1 MNVSGEVQG
10 TRAAFD
16 PRRYHETVTGERT
29 EVAQRPPVCAY
40 LEVTNRCNLLCT
52 TCPRTYEELEP
63 PADMSWGLFTSI
75 VDQLPD
81 LARVVL
87 HGVGEPMLVPNL
99 PRMVKYLKERGVY
112 VLFNTNGT
120 VLSERNGRALI
131 DAGLDELR
139 VSLDASNRESFKAI
153 RGRDYFGRIVRNVR
167 AFRELQVRE
176 GFARPQVSV
185 WLTGLKETVEQL
197 PAFVQVAAE
206 IGVKEVYLQRLVFF
220 TESAIGMARPDQALF
235 ERLTQAEA
243 AYLKEAEDLAHSL
256 GVTFS
261 ASGAATEPGLS
272 LKGSG
277 DGSPWSLCRRPW
289 SLMYFTA
296 NGRAL
301 PCCIA
306 PFSQHGYDNYTLGH
320 AGQQSLHDIWNGSA
334 YREFRAALLSD
345 KPPKCC
351 ANCGLRWS
359 L

>member
-1 MNVSGEVQG
+1 MSPSGEVPG
-10 TRAAFD
+10 TQAPFD
-16 PRRYHETVTGERT
+16 PRRYHESVTGKRT
-29 EVAQRPPVCAY
+29 EVAPRPPVCLY

-63 PADMSWGLFTSI
+63 PADMSWELFTSI
-75 VDQLPD
+75 VDQVPD
-81 LARVVL
+81 LARAVL
-87 HGVGEPMLVPNL
+87 HGVGEPMLVANL
-99 PRMVKYLKERGVY
+99 PRMVRYLKDRGVY

-131 DAGLDELR
+131 GAGLDELR
-139 VSLDASNRESFKAI
+139 VSLDASSRKSFKAI

-167 AFRELQVRE
+167 AFRELQERE
-176 GFARPQVSV
+176 GLLRPQVSV
-185 WLTGLKETVEQL
+185 WLTGLRETVAEL
-197 PAFVQVAAE
+197 PAFVKVAAE

-220 TESAIGMARPDQALF
+220 AEKAFGKAKPDQAMF
-235 ERLTQAEA
+235 ERLTQQDAT
-243 AYLKEAEDLAHSL
+243 YLKQAEELARSL
-256 GVTFS
+256 GMTFS
-261 ASGAATEPGLS
+261 ASGAASEPGLS

-277 DGSPWSLCRRPW
+277 DSSPWSLCRRPW

-320 AGQQSLHDIWNGSA
+320 AGQQSLRDIWNGPA
-334 YREFRAALLSD
+334 YRDFRAALLSD
-345 KPPKCC
+345 RPPKCC